1 MNELPDELVYEIISY
16 NETYNTKFNEIN
28 KKCRTIFNKN
38 KYKIYVYKI
47 IKWYKKNTFNFKL
60 QLFLNKMYFIKF
72 FRKYYS
78 IDNFRIFPEF
88 FIKKMKRNDLIEY
101 VNKNLNK
108 KVNKRKKVNLIK
120 FICHPNIT
128 LEDLCIVGW

>member
-1 MNELPDELVYEIISY
+1 
-16 NETYNTKFNEIN
+16 
-28 KKCRTIFNKN
+28 
-38 KYKIYVYKI
+38 
-47 IKWYKKNTFNFKL
+47 
-60 QLFLNKMYFIKF
+60 MYFIKF

-108 KVNKRKKVNLIK
+108 KVKKIKKVNLIK
-120 FICHPNIT
+120 F
-128 LEDLCIVGW
+128 

>member
-88 FIKKMKRNDLIEY
+88 FIKKMKR
-101 VNKNLNK
+101 
-108 KVNKRKKVNLIK
+108 KKVNLIK
-120 FICHPNIT
+120 FICHPDIT
-128 LEDLCIVGW
+128 LEDLCKVGW